1 MSEQESLPAMDDV
14 QTDGPSEQ
22 ELLDAV
28 IANSEIMNEVAP
40 PPPTEE
46 MSDEDPV
53 DSEEEVEDPDSE
65 EAVSEEVEEE
75 VEEVEEE
82 DEGEDDASTQEPDV
96 YTADDLD
103 LDALVSVK
111 IDGEETSVSF
121 GDLIKGYT
129 TEQSLSKKGREL
141 GEARKELDAERE
153 NKLTELEQTAAASHQ
168 MLLGAEENFAKEYH
182 DIEAKIKKAREDGDT
197 YELSELKDKREQAQQ
212 RYWGARRQREGLIQQ
227 VSDQR
232 DKFQQEQLQ
241 QQLTHFQEVI
251 PDLIPDFNDDLAGQ
265 IRQFALDE
273 GIAEGLLDSVVDPNI
288 VKFIDDYR
296 RLKQGVKK
304 GAAKRKAVPAKKA
317 LPTKKAA
324 SPTKKKQN
332 AQAQRKAK
340 AFSENASQEDQMAF
354 LRDYAS
360 NSLSNLK

>member
-1 MSEQESLPAMDDV
+1 MSEQESLPNTDDI

-28 IANSEIMNEVAP
+28 MRNSPLMDEVIP
-40 PPPTEE
+40 PLPEE
-46 MSDEDPV
+46 ETSEEDPV
-53 DSEEEVEDPDSE
+53 ETEEEVEDPDSE

-82 DEGEDDASTQEPDV
+82 EPGEDDTSTQDPEI
-96 YTADDLD
+96 YTTDDLD
-103 LDALVSVK
+103 LDAQVSVK
-111 IDGEETSVSF
+111 IDGEDVSVSF

-141 GEARKELDAERE
+141 GEARKELEAERE
-153 NKLTELEQTAAASHQ
+153 NKLAELEQTVAASHQ
-168 MLLGAEENFAKEYH
+168 VILSAEKNFSKQYH
-182 DIEAKIKKAREDGDT
+182 DLVAQIDKARKDGDT
-197 YELSELKDKREQAQQ
+197 YELGELKDKKEQVQE
-212 RYWGARRQREGLIQQ
+212 RYWGARKQREALMEQI
-227 VSDQR
+227 SAQR
-232 DKFQQEQLQ
+232 EKFQQEQLQ
-241 QQLTHFQEVI
+241 QQLTSFQETI
-251 PDLIPDFNDDLAGQ
+251 PDLIPDFNDELAGQ

-304 GAAKRKAVPAKKA
+304 GTAKRKAVPAKKA

-332 AQAQRKAK
+332 AEAQRKAK
-340 AFSENASQEDQMAF
+340 AFKEGSSQDDQMAF

-360 NSLSNLK
+360 KSLNNI